1 MSAAKAWLAGAI
13 AFLSTFLDEW
23 TGPEDPLNPRDY
35 IVATLA
41 GIVAFGA
48 VYTVANKPPSQ

>member
-1 MSAAKAWLAGAI
+1 MYATKAWLAGVI

-23 TGPEDPLNPRDY
+23 TGPEDALHPRDY
-35 IVATLA
+35 IVAALA

-48 VYTVANKPPSQ
+48 VYTIPNRTQ

>member
-1 MSAAKAWLAGAI
+1 MNAAKAWIAAAV

-23 TGPEDPLNPRDY
+23 TGPEDALHPRDY
-35 IVATLA
+35 IVAALA

-48 VYTVANKPPSQ
+48 VFTVANKSS